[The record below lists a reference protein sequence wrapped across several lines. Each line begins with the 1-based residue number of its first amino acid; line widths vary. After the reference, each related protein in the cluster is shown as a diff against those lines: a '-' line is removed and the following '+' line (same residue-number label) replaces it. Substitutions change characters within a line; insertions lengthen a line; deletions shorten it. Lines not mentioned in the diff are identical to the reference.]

1 MTAEE
6 IDALTGALRSAIE
19 AAQPL
24 PPKMLFTCAEAAEI
38 TGLPKSFF
46 EDESAAGRIPSCKVG
61 KYRRFSLAHLE
72 EIVEAT
78 EVVPTSGPLAKARRE
93 KKRAVQAV
101 AA

>member
-1 MTAEE
+1 MTGEE
-6 IDALTGALRSAIE
+6 LDALTAALRSAIE

-24 PPKMLFTCAEAAEI
+24 PPKMLFTCTEAAEI

-46 EDESAAGRIPSCKVG
+46 EEESAAGHIPSRKIG
-61 KYRRFSLAHLE
+61 RWRRFALADLE
-72 EIVEAT
+72 EIVAAT

-93 KKRAVQAV
+93 KKRAAQAV